1 MFIRLKHI
9 RSHENLIPLAGTQ
22 AKEKEAPFLT
32 CNLQI
37 LNPEAL
43 ETVVGKALV
52 QVLSHPC
59 HGK

>member
-1 MFIRLKHI
+1 MLIRLKHI
-9 RSHENLIPLAGTQ
+9 CHHENLIPLAGTQ
-22 AKEKEAPFLT
+22 AKEKVAVFLS

-43 ETVVGKALV
+43 GTAVGKALV

-59 HGK
+59 HRN